1 MTTIIIS
8 IALVCIIAAMIMAC
22 LPQTKLTKP
31 EPPKAEPEEPARPP
45 LTDAEREAIRQAD
58 EACDWDTHNAI
69 VAGTFTGP
77 LPELIY
83 EGHWSDLYPDIYQTS
98 IAGINFRR
106 GIKDLA
112 GTRFN
117 ATLVAEPKNKYDPNA
132 IKIVSYDGRHIGYI
146 PADETDDVRDFISG
160 PLPHP
165 CRVYIDEGEEEV
177 YNEDTDR
184 WRTRHYLI
192 GRVNIPRHKPTV

>member
-1 MTTIIIS
+1 MNTFIIIL
-8 IALVCIIAAMIMAC
+8 LVVVIPAFIIVMKSKPATAFVPKKQE
-22 LPQTKLTKP
+22 PQT
-31 EPPKAEPEEPARPP
+31 PARPP

-58 EACDWDTHNAI
+58 EAWDWDTHKAI
-69 VAGTFTGP
+69 VAGTYTGP

-83 EGHWSDLYPDIYQTS
+83 EGHWSDLYPDIYHTS

-112 GTRFN
+112 GTRFD
-117 ATLVAEPKNKYDPNA
+117 ATIVAEPKNKYDPNA
-132 IKIVSYDGRHIGYI
+132 IKIVSYDGRHLGYI
-146 PADETDDVRDFISG
+146 PADETDDVRDFISS

-165 CRVYIDEGEEEV
+165 CRVFIDEGEEDV